1 MAGGIRVFAVTGT
14 NTVSFGIDANAAS
27 RAGLLGFAVE
37 RIDPTEDERFFMSGF
52 KVFPSVVP
60 SPDASTVVSTFE
72 HPIQSLV
79 WDDFTGKPGRPYTYR
94 FHPLAGTPKNLDR
107 SRPVVEIDVETE
119 PLHGGTHDVFFN
131 RGVASSQRYAR
142 RFGNLRPDRQP
153 TERKRKEALAWLS
166 RDLDEAMLRFIR
178 SARPGDAIRG
188 CFYEFTYRPVLDEL
202 KKAIDQGVDVKL
214 VVDLKVNEH
223 TSNERQPDGTT
234 KAVFHASDPRL
245 RNLEA
250 IRAAGIPDSAI
261 VRRES
266 RRSSIAHNKFMVL
279 LTGAALRPT
288 QVWTGSTNLTDGG
301 VHGQANV
308 GHWIRD
314 RAVARS
320 FLDYWNLLEQ
330 DPGGRPDDSNSTVRS
345 RNAEFYD
352 DVATLTPV
360 PALDAIPPGTTPVF
374 SPRKGLAPLDLY
386 VELAS
391 KASSLACMTFAFSV
405 PAPFKAALAQN
416 TTAGPL
422 CFLLLEKEDR
432 PNSRSTTPF
441 VRLRAAQNVYQASGS
456 EITTP
461 LGQWVVET
469 DNRKLGPQLACR
481 VHALQVPA
489 ARPARRRPDR
499 RDGFGELQRGV
510 DHRQRREHG
519 DRARR
524 PPGRRHLLHRVQ
536 SPLQPLLL
544 PSGRRAHEPRC
555 AGRGVPDRCGIARAR
570 GGRPLAAEVRTR
582 HAAHEARRPVRED
595 GGRLIVGP
603 EPTPL
608 TPTDPEERT
617 LRAGGSTPVPAARR
631 RARIGWVVGGVSA
644 LVLVG
649 VAVTWQADANRGY
662 DEARSGLASSAERVQ
677 SERDE
682 LAGVIAEHEATLATA
697 GAIADAATADVVDPA
712 ALEAFEDAVQSS
724 DRGGRRGE
732 RRTRRARGRSP
743 RRVRPSTVLAVGRA
757 RIPGRPRARPP
768 GRPRHR
774 DRPARPAGTIRG
786 RDGDDGCR
794 GAGPLRVHA
803 GGGRSPPGGEPLGA
817 DPRCGGV
824 PVGDGR
830 GRRSPGRDGRES
842 SDALIAY
849 VAAATQLRASNQ
861 AELEEKAGPLLDRRV
876 AAEAFARSLAGG
888 ILLDF
893 DWAPIVNG
901 YGTGGTVGGLAT
913 WTTDHGGSA
922 NITLSDS
929 VAEQWPSPLSQALV
943 AHEVGHAVSV
953 RCSDR
958 FDAQSRAANE
968 AWATAWAISRGFT
981 GDGNG
986 VSIYGPPPQELID
999 AAATC
1004 G

>member
-1 MAGGIRVFAVTGT
+1 MRFTSAAAGGIRVFAVTGT

-60 SPDASTVVSTFE
+60 APDASTVVSTFE

-234 KAVFHASDPRL
+234 QGGVPRQRSPTPQPRGDPSRRDPRL
-245 RNLEA
+245 GDRAARVEA
-250 IRAAGIPDSAI
+250 ILHRAQQ
-261 VRRES
+261 V
-266 RRSSIAHNKFMVL
+266 H
-279 LTGAALRPT
+279 GAADRRRPSPT

-330 DPGGRPDDSNSTVRS
+330 DPGGRSDDSNSTVRS

-469 DNRKLGPQLACR
+469 DNRKLGLNSHVAFMHCK
-481 VHALQVPA
+481 
-489 ARPARRRPDR
+489 
-499 RDGFGELQRGV
+499 F
-510 DHRQRREHG
+510 
-519 DRARR
+519 
-524 PPGRRHLLHRVQ
+524 LLH
-536 SPLQPLLL
+536 
-544 PSGRRAHEPRC
+544 
-555 AGRGVPDRCGIARAR
+555 D
-570 GGRPLAAEVRTR
+570 
-582 HAAHEARRPVRED
+582 
-595 GGRLIVGP
+595 
-603 EPTPL
+603 
-608 TPTDPEERT
+608 
-617 LRAGGSTPVPAARR
+617 
-631 RARIGWVVGGVSA
+631 
-644 LVLVG
+644 
-649 VAVTWQADANRGY
+649 
-662 DEARSGLASSAERVQ
+662 
-677 SERDE
+677 
-682 LAGVIAEHEATLATA
+682 
-697 GAIADAATADVVDPA
+697 
-712 ALEAFEDAVQSS
+712 
-724 DRGGRRGE
+724 
-732 RRTRRARGRSP
+732 
-743 RRVRPSTVLAVGRA
+743 
-757 RIPGRPRARPP
+757 
-768 GRPRHR
+768 
-774 DRPARPAGTIRG
+774 
-786 RDGDDGCR
+786 
-794 GAGPLRVHA
+794 
-803 GGGRSPPGGEPLGA
+803 PLGA
-817 DPRCGGV
+817 DPIVVTGSANFSEASTTGNDENMV
-824 PVGDGR
+824 IVR
-830 GRRSPGRDGRES
+830 G
-842 SDALIAY
+842 
-849 VAAATQLRASNQ
+849 
-861 AELEEKAGPLLDRRV
+861 DRRV
-876 AAEAFARSLAGG
+876 ADIYFTEFNRLFNHYYFRAVVERTSRGAPAVASPTGAGSLA
-888 ILLDF
+888 LEEDDRWLRKY
-893 DWAPIVNG
+893 AP
-901 YGTGGTVGGLAT
+901 GTLRTKRV
-913 WTTDHGGSA
+913 DQF
-922 NITLSDS
+922 
-929 VAEQWPSPLSQALV
+929 VRM
-943 AHEVGHAVSV
+943 AV
-953 RCSDR
+953 D
-958 FDAQSRAANE
+958 
-968 AWATAWAISRGFT
+968 
-981 GDGNG
+981 
-986 VSIYGPPPQELID
+986 
-999 AAATC
+999 
-1004 G
+1004 

>member
-1 MAGGIRVFAVTGT
+1 MRFTSAVVGGIRVFAVTGT

-37 RIDPTEDERFFMSGF
+37 RIDPIEDERYFMTGF

-79 WDDFTGKPGRPYTYR
+79 WDDFTGKPGRSYTYR

-119 PLHGGTHDVFFN
+119 PLHGGAHDVFFN

-142 RFGNLRPDRQP
+142 RFGNLRPDQQP
-153 TERKRKEALAWLS
+153 TERKRREALAWLS

-178 SARPGDAIRG
+178 SARPGNAIRG

-234 KAVFHASDPRL
+234 KPVFHASDPRL

-261 VRRES
+261 VPRES

-330 DPGGRPDDSNSTVRS
+330 DPGGRPEDSASTVRS

-360 PALDAIPPGTTPVF
+360 PALDAIPRGTTPVF
-374 SPRKGLAPLDLY
+374 SPRTGLAPLELY

-456 EITTP
+456 EISTP

-469 DNRKLGPQLACR
+469 DNRKLGLNSHVAFMHCKF
-481 VHALQVPA
+481 LL
-489 ARPARRRPDR
+489 
-499 RDGFGELQRGV
+499 RD
-510 DHRQRREHG
+510 
-519 DRARR
+519 
-524 PPGRRHLLHRVQ
+524 
-536 SPLQPLLL
+536 
-544 PSGRRAHEPRC
+544 
-555 AGRGVPDRCGIARAR
+555 
-570 GGRPLAAEVRTR
+570 
-582 HAAHEARRPVRED
+582 
-595 GGRLIVGP
+595 
-603 EPTPL
+603 
-608 TPTDPEERT
+608 
-617 LRAGGSTPVPAARR
+617 
-631 RARIGWVVGGVSA
+631 
-644 LVLVG
+644 
-649 VAVTWQADANRGY
+649 
-662 DEARSGLASSAERVQ
+662 
-677 SERDE
+677 
-682 LAGVIAEHEATLATA
+682 
-697 GAIADAATADVVDPA
+697 
-712 ALEAFEDAVQSS
+712 
-724 DRGGRRGE
+724 
-732 RRTRRARGRSP
+732 
-743 RRVRPSTVLAVGRA
+743 
-757 RIPGRPRARPP
+757 
-768 GRPRHR
+768 
-774 DRPARPAGTIRG
+774 
-786 RDGDDGCR
+786 
-794 GAGPLRVHA
+794 
-803 GGGRSPPGGEPLGA
+803 PLGP
-817 DPRCGGV
+817 DPIVVTGSANFSEASTTGNDENMV
-824 PVGDGR
+824 IVR
-830 GRRSPGRDGRES
+830 G
-842 SDALIAY
+842 
-849 VAAATQLRASNQ
+849 
-861 AELEEKAGPLLDRRV
+861 DRRV
-876 AAEAFARSLAGG
+876 ADIYFTEFNRLFNHYYFRAVVERTSRGAAAVASPTGAGSLA
-888 ILLDF
+888 LEEDDRWLRKY
-893 DWAPIVNG
+893 VS
-901 YGTGGTVGGLAT
+901 GTLRSKRVDQFVRMAVG
-913 WTTDHGGSA
+913 
-922 NITLSDS
+922 
-929 VAEQWPSPLSQALV
+929 
-943 AHEVGHAVSV
+943 
-953 RCSDR
+953 
-958 FDAQSRAANE
+958 
-968 AWATAWAISRGFT
+968 
-981 GDGNG
+981 
-986 VSIYGPPPQELID
+986 
-999 AAATC
+999 
-1004 G
+1004 